1 MRTYI
6 NTYTLYT
13 DTHLCTRV
21 EADFRPTWQSDKDLQ
36 VINKQ
41 EQSVFIKQETLASHN
56 ITAQL
61 TKHKEHLDQIRSK
74 STYREDGTL

>member
-1 MRTYI
+1 MLRQI
-6 NTYTLYT
+6 LDPPDEN
-13 DTHLCTRV
+13 
-21 EADFRPTWQSDKDLQ
+21 LQ